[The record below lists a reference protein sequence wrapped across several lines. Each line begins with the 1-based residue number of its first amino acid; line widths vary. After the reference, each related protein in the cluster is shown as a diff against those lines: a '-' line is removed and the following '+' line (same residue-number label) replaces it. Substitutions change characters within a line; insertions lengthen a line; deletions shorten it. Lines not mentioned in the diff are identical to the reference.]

1 MSEFYMAGNQQIY
14 IPQGRVMIRK
24 VSPRTGFSGL
34 LVLFFSVALGY
45 FGTIA
50 RASVATTKPT
60 LRPIT
65 VNLQDKAAL
74 RNGAL
79 YTLHMCV
86 ACHSLQGVRYSSL
99 PKMLGMSGAEFKAI
113 IGTDGQH
120 YHDTILSA
128 MPPALIDAFVKIVP
142 PDLTVIAKRRSPQWL
157 YTYLTSFYVDSS
169 RPTGA
174 NNTVKY
180 NVAMPDVFA
189 SMQGLQKPVLVK
201 GLRFGS
207 PAMVAIGVDPITRGS
222 MTPAQFDRTARDIVY
237 FLYAVAHPH
246 QQQRAHLGP
255 WIIGIFLA
263 LSILTW
269 VIYKLYWRQ
278 VITSEGRWWR
288 IEK

>member
-1 MSEFYMAGNQQIY
+1 MTKMRNPFRAWPVLLAVLVAGVGY
-14 IPQGRVMIRK
+14 V
-24 VSPRTGFSGL
+24 RT
-34 LVLFFSVALGY
+34 A
-45 FGTIA
+45 A
-50 RASVATTKPT
+50 HASVATTKPP
-60 LRPIT
+60 LRTIA

-99 PKMLGMSGAEFKAI
+99 PKMLDMTGANFKAQ
-113 IGTDGQH
+113 IGTNGQH
-120 YHDTILSA
+120 YHDTILTT
-128 MPPALIDAFVKIVP
+128 MPSPVIDAFVKIIP

-157 YTYLTSFYVDSS
+157 YTYLTSFYVDPS

-189 SMQGLQKPVLVK
+189 PMQGLQRPVMVK

-207 PAMVAIGVDPITRGS
+207 PAMVAVGVEPLTRGS
-222 MTPAQFDRTARDIVY
+222 MTRAQFDQTARDIVY

-246 QQQRAHLGP
+246 QQERAHLGP
-255 WIIGIFLA
+255 WILGIFVA
-263 LSILTW
+263 LSVLTW
-269 VIYKLYWRQ
+269 LIYKLYWRQ
-278 VITSEGRWWR
+278 VITSEDRWWR
-288 IEK
+288 VGK